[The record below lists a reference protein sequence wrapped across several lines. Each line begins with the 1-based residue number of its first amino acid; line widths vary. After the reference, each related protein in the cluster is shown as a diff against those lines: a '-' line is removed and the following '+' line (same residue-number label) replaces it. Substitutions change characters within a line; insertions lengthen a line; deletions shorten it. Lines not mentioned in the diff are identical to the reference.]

1 MARSTTVRAGRI
13 GATCSALLA
22 LLLVMS
28 PAAAAS
34 SASSASSASPA
45 SPQQSAAGHRH
56 GAGDGRTVYVAL
68 GDSYSS
74 GEANPPFD
82 KTPADC
88 HRGRYAWPRLVGTW
102 LRWQT
107 VLLACSGATTEAIT
121 GPYKGQPPQADE
133 LADVDPAADVVSITI
148 GGNDAGFGRV
158 LAQCL
163 LADCAAEGAA
173 LESAQDFIRTA
184 LPERLDATYAAVRKA
199 APQADLAVVGYPQLF
214 PSRAADVAGC
224 AWLSDDE
231 RRGLNRTARLLNRAI
246 AAAANR
252 AGALYVDVSRSLRGH
267 ELCSED
273 SWVYPLG
280 QDLNTSSWAHP
291 TLRGQKAIAARV
303 ALAIWW
309 LAY

>member
-1 MARSTTVRAGRI
+1 MARSTTVRARRL

-22 LLLVMS
+22 LALAIS

-34 SASSASSASPA
+34 PASSASPA
-45 SPQQSAAGHRH
+45 SQQQSAAGHD
-56 GAGDGRTVYVAL
+56 DGRTVYVAL

-82 KTPADC
+82 TTAADC
-88 HRGRYAWPRLVGTW
+88 HRGKYAWPRLVGAW

-121 GPYKGQPPQADE
+121 GPYKDQPPQADE

-173 LESAQDFIRTA
+173 LESAQAFIRTA

-199 APQADLAVVGYPQLF
+199 APQADLAVVGYPQRMRDW
-214 PSRAADVAGC
+214 SARQK
-224 AWLSDDE
+224 
-231 RRGLNRTARLLNRAI
+231 NRL
-246 AAAANR
+246 
-252 AGALYVDVSRSLRGH
+252 D
-267 ELCSED
+267 
-273 SWVYPLG
+273 
-280 QDLNTSSWAHP
+280 
-291 TLRGQKAIAARV
+291 
-303 ALAIWW
+303 
-309 LAY
+309 